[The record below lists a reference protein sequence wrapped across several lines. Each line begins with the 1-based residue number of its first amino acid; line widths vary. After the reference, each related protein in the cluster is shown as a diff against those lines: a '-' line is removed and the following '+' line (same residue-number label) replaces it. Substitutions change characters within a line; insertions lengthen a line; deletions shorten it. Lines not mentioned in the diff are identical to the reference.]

1 MMAVR
6 YSDFSGGAAAGS
18 WGVGVGMVWSYA
30 RPMGMTCQGL
40 QNDNQK
46 LAIQTQFLSPSH
58 LESFHT
64 FNAPFR

>member
-18 WGVGVGMVWSYA
+18 WGVGVGMVWSYT

-40 QNDNQK
+40 QNDDQK
-46 LAIQTQFLSPSH
+46 LAIQTQFL
-58 LESFHT
+58 
-64 FNAPFR
+64 